1 MEKRFYD
8 ISILRVMAMLLV
20 VYYHCICPYYVWSGI
35 DSAGFVNPIYEKV
48 CFDLTGIHM
57 PLFFLIAGYLFGYKR
72 FSRGGV
78 YRFTGVPYWQGQA
91 GACAVCSGR
100 SVTANVAASQ
110 NYRYS

>member
-72 FSRGGV
+72 FSRGG
-78 YRFTGVPYWQGQA
+78 GIPIH
-91 GACAVCSGR
+91 GR
-100 SVTANVAASQ
+100 SLLARPSGCLCRMFWSVC
-110 NYRYS
+110 YC

>member
-1 MEKRFYD
+1 MKKRFYD

-72 FSRGGV
+72 LRGGIPI
-78 YRFTGVPYWQGQA
+78 R
-91 GACAVCSGR
+91 GR
-100 SVTANVAASQ
+100 SLLARPSGCLCRMFWSVCCC
-110 NYRYS
+110 

>member
-72 FSRGGV
+72 FSFFWGGIPIHG
-78 YRFTGVPYWQGQA
+78 RFLLARP
-91 GACAVCSGR
+91 SGCLCR
-100 SVTANVAASQ
+100 MFW
-110 NYRYS
+110 